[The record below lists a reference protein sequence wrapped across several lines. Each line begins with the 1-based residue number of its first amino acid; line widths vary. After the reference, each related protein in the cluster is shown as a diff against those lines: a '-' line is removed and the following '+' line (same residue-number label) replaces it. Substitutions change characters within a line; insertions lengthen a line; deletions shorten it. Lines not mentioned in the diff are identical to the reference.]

1 MMRNIFFCCER
12 ICLASKG
19 SRKIVECEESNNN
32 NKKKSTSDSTSSR
45 RYCCDLLFC
54 SFAAFWCLF
63 GLGNTPSANSRLERF
78 QVRGHVSLQ
87 RGHHVRA
94 RGGCEFR
101 PAGPPERLFHHHFH
115 FHHILHDGDVV
126 SGLCAKGNIRRL

>member
-1 MMRNIFFCCER
+1 M
-12 ICLASKG
+12 G
-19 SRKIVECEESNNN
+19 
-32 NKKKSTSDSTSSR
+32 KKCVMATTQR
-45 RYCCDLLFC
+45 VQVTFLLLLHHTLF
-54 SFAAFWCLF
+54 FAAFWCLF
-63 GLGNTPSANSRLERF
+63 GLGNTTSANSRLERF

-126 SGLCAKGNIRRL
+126 SGLCAKGNTRL